1 MNSQNESLDELNNLE
16 LKKTRKTR
24 VKFDPIFRPLN
35 LDIKQCF
42 TFITHPGFQKH
53 IHRAVKKGNCI
64 LNEQTVRGKVK
75 QSPQSFFQ
83 SAFFIKEIKEMS
95 LEKLLK
101 DPYGIFAASAVVG
114 KS

>member
-1 MNSQNESLDELNNLE
+1 MNFPKINP
-16 LKKTRKTR
+16 
-24 VKFDPIFRPLN
+24 VRPS
-35 LDIKQCF
+35 
-42 TFITHPGFQKH
+42 FQKH
-53 IHRAVKKGNCI
+53 IHQAVKRENCK

-83 SAFFIKEIKEMS
+83 SAFSIKEIKEMS
-95 LEKLLK
+95 LEKLVK